1 MLPLTVTES
10 TKTFALFT
18 VTVNAVV
25 AAVVALR
32 ASSKV
37 SVKIVPA
44 VFTADEIYVGAVM
57 SAVELFVTVFVVAV
71 NETASLP
78 AES

>member
-1 MLPLTVTES
+1 VTELTNTVALLTVTE
-10 TKTFALFT
+10 
-18 VTVNAVV
+18 NAVV

-37 SVKIVPA
+37 KVKVVPA
-44 VFTADEIYVGAVM
+44 LLTADELYPGAVI
-57 SAVELFVTVFVVAV
+57 SAFELFVTVFVVAV